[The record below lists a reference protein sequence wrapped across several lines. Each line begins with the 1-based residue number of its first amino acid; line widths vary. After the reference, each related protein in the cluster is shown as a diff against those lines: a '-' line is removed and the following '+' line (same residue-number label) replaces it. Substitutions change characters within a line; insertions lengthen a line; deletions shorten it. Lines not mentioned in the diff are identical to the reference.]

1 MAGAGYKLFVNGNA
15 LSASDLN
22 TYVQQQTVMVFA
34 SASART
40 TALSGVLAEGMVS
53 YRTDSHV
60 FEVYNGTS
68 WVGAGASS
76 PLTTKGDLWGYS
88 TTDARVP
95 VGTDGYLL
103 YADSTQTPGVKWAA
117 APAAGSLTQIATG
130 TLSGNT
136 TTLASIPQTYKQIVL
151 TLDNCYTIG
160 SNGYVYLY
168 LNSYGTSTFS
178 YFYAG
183 CQAAGS
189 FTTANGSNYI
199 ALQATN
205 TSSANGSSVYV
216 QFPNY
221 TNTAIYQTGFS
232 YGYDSQTSNG
242 TLQSMGYQ
250 GAKGAITQ
258 LQIGHSPSGAITG
271 MGGNYTLYGVN

>member
-1 MAGAGYKLFVNGNA
+1 MTANAGYHAYATGDVLTA
-15 LSASDLN
+15 AQ
-22 TYVQQQTVMVFA
+22 VQYNLQNQTVMYFA
-34 SASART
+34 TTTARD
-40 TALSGVLAEGMVS
+40 TALSGKLVDGMCAYTPATGVLVYVS
-53 YRTDSHV
+53 ATSTWTALGASLPSQTGNAGKYLTTDGSA
-60 FEVYNGTS
+60 TS
-68 WVGAGASS
+68 W
-76 PLTTKGDLWGYS
+76 
-88 TTDARVP
+88 
-95 VGTDGYLL
+95 
-103 YADSTQTPGVKWAA
+103 GVVS
-117 APAAGSLTQIATG
+117 AGSFTQIATG

-189 FTTANGSNYI
+189 FTTANGANNI

-232 YGYDSQTSNG
+232 YGYDSQTSNA
-242 TLQSMGYQ
+242 TLQSIGYQ

-258 LQIGHSPSGAITG
+258 LQIGHVPSGAITG